1 MFMVEK
7 LITINSL
14 CGYHAK
20 DISICNWVI
29 SNYDG
34 ETNNI
39 TVKLWVEACKE
50 YLKKVDT
57 DTK

>member
-1 MFMVEK
+1 MMD
-7 LITINSL
+7 LL

-20 DISICNWVI
+20 DVSICNWVI

-34 ETNNI
+34 ETDNI

-50 YLKKVDT
+50 YLKQVDT